1 MASVGVSVAATVP
14 TEGATKASAALVTDA
29 AVATST
35 GAESKT
41 TSSSTPSSTTTSA
54 SASSASS
61 ASAASSGSATTES
74 KAAERAH
81 KLTAER
87 IKEMDDF
94 PIIDLSHFLT
104 TTAVSLTPA
113 ATASAST
120 GESAAVTASVSA
132 SASAAATPTETAV
145 ADDCKTIA
153 RLLHHYGFL
162 IVRDPRVTMEDN
174 DTFIDMMERY
184 YGQPEEKKSG
194 DVRKEIFYQVGITPT
209 RTERARNHCEKVGR
223 MDPAERP
230 MTECPPDLDN
240 KLRFFWRIGPRPEHT
255 DFKQMA
261 ADPVIPAAFPEWT
274 KVMDTWGNLIM
285 ATVGTVAEM
294 AAIGFR
300 LPRDTFTNL
309 MKCGPH
315 LLAPTGSDFNRFGSL
330 GTVLANY
337 HYDLNFLTI
346 HGRSRFPS
354 LFIWTRDGKKLL
366 VKVPPKCLLL
376 QAGKQF
382 EWLTGGHVLAGFHEV
397 VVVSETMAA
406 IEKAR
411 AAGKSLWRVS
421 STLFSHINS
430 DQTLQ
435 PLGHFHSADTLE
447 KYPPTKAGHQVQAE
461 LDAIKLGR
469 DEMGMGVV
477 AAQ

>member
-1 MASVGVSVAATVP
+1 MASLGVTATVEVP
-14 TEGATKASAALVTDA
+14 IEGVTKAAA
-29 AVATST
+29 ATST
-35 GAESKT
+35 HATASASTGGESKT
-41 TSSSTPSSTTTSA
+41 ATPSSSTGATD
-54 SASSASS
+54 
-61 ASAASSGSATTES
+61 TTEV

-81 KLTAER
+81 KLSAER

-94 PIIDLSHFLT
+94 PIIDLANFLT
-104 TTAVSLTPA
+104 TTAVSLTPS
-113 ATASAST
+113 ATASASLTT
-120 GESAAVTASVSA
+120 GGDAAVSA
-132 SASAAATPTETAV
+132 TAATSTTATAALETQV
-145 ADDCKTIA
+145 SEDCKTIA

-162 IVRDPRVTMEDN
+162 IVLDPRVTMEDN

-184 YGQPEEKKSG
+184 YGQEEEKKAP
-194 DVRKEIFYQVGITPT
+194 DVRREIMYQVGITPT
-209 RTERARNHCEKVGR
+209 RTERARNHCDKVAK

-240 KLRFFWRIGPRPEHT
+240 KLRFFWRIGARPAHT
-255 DFKQMA
+255 EFKQMA

-294 AAIGFR
+294 AAVGFR

-309 MKCGPH
+309 MKFGPH

-330 GTVLANY
+330 GTVLASY

-346 HGRSRFPS
+346 HGRSRFPG

-397 VVVSETMAA
+397 VVVGETMAA

-411 AAGKSLWRVS
+411 GAGKSLWRVS
-421 STLFSHINS
+421 STLFSHIAS
-430 DQTLQ
+430 DQTLE
-435 PLGHFHSADTLE
+435 PLAHYSTPAALE
-447 KYPPTKAGHQVQAE
+447 KYPPTKAGTQVTAE
-461 LDAIKLGR
+461 LTAIKLGR
-469 DEMGMGVV
+469 EEMGMGVV